1 MAFSTKITDEWRRY
15 TKSERAR
22 IVQDAIL
29 EQMADAV
36 NNDYIEVLRV
46 EGAGRVIIRL
56 VRNMETVERGRLLL
70 DLERQ
75 LRNIVGPWIEV
86 FLEPRVDE
94 NRLRQ
99 LRGVKV

>member
-1 MAFSTKITDEWRRY
+1 MAYSTKITDEWRRY
-15 TKSERAR
+15 SKTERAR
-22 IVQDAIL
+22 TVQDAIL
-29 EQMADAV
+29 GQMAGGMIG
-36 NNDYIEVLRV
+36 DYVEVVRV
-46 EGAGRVIIRL
+46 EGAGRVIVRL
-56 VRNMETVERGRLLL
+56 AGSMETVERGRLLL

-75 LRNIVGPWIEV
+75 LRDIVGPWIEI